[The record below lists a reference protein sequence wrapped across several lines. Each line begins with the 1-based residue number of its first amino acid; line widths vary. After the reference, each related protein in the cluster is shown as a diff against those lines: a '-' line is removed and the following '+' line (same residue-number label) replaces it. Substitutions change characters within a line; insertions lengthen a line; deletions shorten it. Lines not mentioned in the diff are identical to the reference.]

1 MKKLTSLDNI
11 IELLNDIKSKTQD
24 GKMPVI
30 INEICGYNRAI
41 SSICLDKSSGEY
53 ALMFEF
59 EEGVICEDFTYYEN

>member
-11 IELLNDIKSKTQD
+11 IEVLNDIKTKTQD
-24 GKMPVI
+24 GGIPVI
-30 INEICGYNRAI
+30 INEICGDNRTI

-59 EEGVICEDFTYYEN
+59 EEDVICEDFTYYEN

>member
-11 IELLNDIKSKTQD
+11 IELLNDIKLKTQD
-24 GKMPVI
+24 GEMPII
-30 INEICGYNRAI
+30 INEICGDNRTI

-59 EEGVICEDFTYYEN
+59 EEGINCEDFTYYEN